1 MPLSAPT
8 TLAHLTTDEP
18 TARAIADGL
27 GEMFEPEEIA
37 TAAFEIASLEAGLRG
52 ASTAPAK
59 TAPAKTAPAKQGREG
74 AMGTLHPDETGPW
87 RLELHFAFEPDE
99 DEIRALVA
107 GFSSEE
113 TAEKLV
119 FEPVAATD
127 WVASALEGL
136 KPVTAGRFLVHG
148 AHDREAVRIGQ
159 IGIEIEAA
167 LAFGTGHH
175 GTTRGCLEHI
185 TALLKRRRPRRI
197 VDIGTG
203 TGVLAIGLAKA
214 LNQPVLGGEIDPDSV
229 AIARGNARLNGVGDR
244 LKVYRAAGLQH
255 PALRRSNHYDLVLA
269 NILARPLKGISRQ
282 VGLAAGPGC
291 ALILSGLLPG
301 DVPGVLSAYRRQ
313 GFALAAKRQIEDW
326 VSLTLQRGGQ
336 GSRPLLHSGQEKAPG
351 GRNPGLSL
359 AGARGRRARDPA
371 DFLQAV
377 IRG

>member
-1 MPLSAPT
+1 MPMSSRGLPAPT
-8 TLAHLTTDEP
+8 TLAHLVTDEP
-18 TARAIADGL
+18 TARAIADGMSEL
-27 GEMFEPEEIA
+27 FEPEEIA

-59 TAPAKTAPAKQGREG
+59 IAPVKTAPVKTAPAKHGREG

-99 DEIRALVA
+99 DDIRAMVA

-119 FEPVAATD
+119 FEPIAAND

-136 KPVTAGRFLVHG
+136 KPVTAGRFVVHG
-148 AHDREAVRIGQ
+148 AHDRGAVRIGQ

-229 AIARGNARLNGVGDR
+229 AIARENARLNGLGDR
-244 LKVYRAAGLQH
+244 LKVHRAAGLQH
-255 PALRRSNHYDLVLA
+255 PALRRSNHYDLILA
-269 NILARPLKGISRQ
+269 NILARPLRGISRQ
-282 VGLAAGPGC
+282 VALAAGPGC
-291 ALILSGLLPG
+291 ELILSGLLPG
-301 DVPGVLSAYRRQ
+301 DVPGVLSAYRQQ
-313 GFALAAKRQIEDW
+313 GFALVAKRQIEDW
-326 VSLTLQRGGQ
+326 VSLTLKRGGQ
-336 GSRPLLHSGQEKAPG
+336 GPRP
-351 GRNPGLSL
+351 R
-359 AGARGRRARDPA
+359 
-371 DFLQAV
+371 
-377 IRG
+377 